1 METVIYRVIV
11 HNLSTGKLIDATTFP
26 VGEWKEI
33 GYWLDN
39 AGYIEPGYKVTITVH
54 PA

>member
-11 HNLSTGKLIDATTFP
+11 HNLSTGKLIDATSVK

-33 GYWLDN
+33 GYWLDDR
-39 AGYIEPGYKVTITVH
+39 GYIEEGYKVTITVH